1 MDKFVA
7 SKNKR
12 LALFD
17 GNAILHRAYHA
28 YHTTLTTQAGEL
40 TNAVYGFTSTLLTA
54 FKRLQ
59 PSHVVVAFD
68 EKGPTFRHQQYEE
81 YKASRPK
88 MDEDLA
94 NQIGR
99 TKEVVTALN
108 IPQFSIAGFEADDV
122 LGTLAKQ
129 AEMKGFDEIVIVTGD
144 KDALQLISKKIH
156 IYFPS
161 RGKKPEQL
169 YNREKFINEYGF
181 EPKLLIDFKALAGDA
196 SDEIPGV
203 SRIGPKTATD
213 LITRFGEVEEI
224 YEHLGEIT
232 STTRQKLE
240 KDKEMAFLSKKLATI
255 ETQVPIVFDETL
267 SQLKEYD
274 KEKVITL
281 FETLEFRSLI
291 GRLPS
296 DSWEEMVEETLVKEA
311 ESSKKKSEEE
321 NKNQMKLF

>member
-1 MDKFVA
+1 
-7 SKNKR
+7 
-12 LALFD
+12 
-17 GNAILHRAYHA
+17 
-28 YHTTLTTQAGEL
+28 
-40 TNAVYGFTSTLLTA
+40 
-54 FKRLQ
+54 RLQ